1 MPRLD
6 TRSLLLISAAVV
18 INIVASQVI
27 SLLKIPLYLD
37 AIGTVIVAMLCGPL
51 AGMIAGGMTV
61 VIAGVI
67 FNPIAIP
74 FTPVSM
80 AIGVTAGLL
89 ARVGGFRT
97 WWLAMLSGALIGV
110 QTTILA
116 TPIIVFLFG
125 GVTGNGADFGSVYM
139 LALGASLLKAV
150 GFTNLTFSLVDKSL
164 SALIAFIVVH
174 RLPLRLLTSYRF
186 FVHSS
191 ARSRWT

>member
-1 MPRLD
+1 
-6 TRSLLLISAAVV
+6 VV

-51 AGMIAGGMTV
+51 AGAIAGGMTL

-67 FNPIAIP
+67 FNPIGLP

-89 ARVGGFRT
+89 ARIGGFRT

-139 LALGASLLKAV
+139 LALGTSLIKAV
-150 GFTNLTFSLVDKSL
+150 GFTNLSFSLVDKSL
-164 SALIAFIVVH
+164 TGLIAFIVVG
-174 RLPLRLLTSYRF
+174 RLPLRLLTSYRY
-186 FVHSS
+186 FVHSR
-191 ARSRWT
+191 ARSRCT